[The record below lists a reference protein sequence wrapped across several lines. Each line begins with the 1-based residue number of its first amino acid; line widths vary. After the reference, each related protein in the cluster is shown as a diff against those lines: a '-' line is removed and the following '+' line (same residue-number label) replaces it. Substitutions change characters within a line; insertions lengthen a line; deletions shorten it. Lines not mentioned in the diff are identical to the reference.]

1 MHRIY
6 DVSDTSHGTRDNI
19 SDPLGAMSVE
29 ISVNNGQVSNT
40 IRYESGWRDFERIE
54 LLERTVFGEI
64 KQCSSSSA
72 HIGPLLSKGLPSR
85 SPVLSI
91 GSTFNPIPVKLSY
104 IITHLLFGLPRRPL
118 YVGMAL
124 KVASFDS
131 ISEVN
136 MDYTITLNL
145 QQYWTDGRLA
155 FSNESSELTLSGD
168 FAEKI
173 WVPDTFF
180 ANDKNSFLHDVT
192 EKNKMV
198 KLSSDGSIAY
208 SMRFTTTLA
217 CMMDLHNYPLDLQEC
232 TVEIESYGYTV
243 NDVVMYWITVPIDGV
258 KEIKLPQFSIVNHNT
273 KDRSE
278 VLATASIR
286 KFISDNN
293 IIVIAGERDLYRG
306 KELCFRHYQRLS
318 LIFVLKR
325 NIGYF
330 IFQTYLPSIL
340 IVMLSWVSFWINHEA
355 TSARVALGITTV
367 LTMTTIS
374 TGVRSSLPRISYVKA
389 IDIYLVMC
397 FVFVFA
403 ALLEYAAV
411 NYTYWG
417 ARAKKKV
424 KKLRESNNSKAAD
437 GVCSAS
443 DDVIELQ
450 EVRMS
455 PIPGIRNRNKSFSP
469 PGGSDI
475 DSKPRLR
482 MANNPPRFSHTT
494 GSRGLMV
501 NQNRRGRNL
510 QGQKKKKVLQSI
522 RRGASAI
529 KNSMPKIKDINVID
543 KYSRVVFPISFII
556 FNAVYWCYYVIG
568 VKIMMGQI

>member
-1 MHRIY
+1 
-6 DVSDTSHGTRDNI
+6 
-19 SDPLGAMSVE
+19 
-29 ISVNNGQVSNT
+29 
-40 IRYESGWRDFERIE
+40 
-54 LLERTVFGEI
+54 
-64 KQCSSSSA
+64 
-72 HIGPLLSKGLPSR
+72 
-85 SPVLSI
+85 
-91 GSTFNPIPVKLSY
+91 
-104 IITHLLFGLPRRPL
+104 
-118 YVGMAL
+118 
-124 KVASFDS
+124 
-131 ISEVN
+131 
-136 MDYTITLNL
+136 
-145 QQYWTDGRLA
+145 
-155 FSNESSELTLSGD
+155 
-168 FAEKI
+168 
-173 WVPDTFF
+173 
-180 ANDKNSFLHDVT
+180 
-192 EKNKMV
+192 MV
-198 KLSSDGSIAY
+198 KFMAWI
-208 SMRFTTTLA
+208 
-217 CMMDLHNYPLDLQEC
+217 LD
-232 TVEIESYGYTV
+232 T
-243 NDVVMYWITVPIDGV
+243 
-258 KEIKLPQFSIVNHNT
+258 
-273 KDRSE
+273 
-278 VLATASIR
+278 SIR

-568 VKIMMGQI
+568 ILFRFYFTSSVIYSCKSSFIQIIICVFYRNENTHLLSFLDYLLKKKLFFSSN